1 MRFTVTLDEDV
12 AAGIRRE
19 MERSG
24 ASFKQVVNSLM
35 RRGFDVPHR
44 DGGEK
49 SRAGRVSRR
58 KNSKGPD

>member
-24 ASFKQVVNSLM
+24 ESFKQVVNSLM
-35 RRGFDVPHR
+35 RHGFDVPHR
-44 DGGEK
+44 DVGEQSK
-49 SRAGRVSRR
+49 AGRVNRR
-58 KNSKGPD
+58 KSRKRP